1 MTDTQDTPTPNTE
14 PGGERGDAGPSRRRR
29 KLLPLGIGAL
39 IVAGLGVGLWLSY
52 RPVPDQLQGMV
63 DARELRITSKVTG
76 RIADFH
82 VEEGQPVRAGQ
93 LLYTLD
99 SPEVEIGWHLHP
111 DVWGRGIATEA
122 ATRVLDH
129 AADLPRVV
137 AVTPPDTE
145 PSQRVARRLG
155 MRDEGLTDRYYDT
168 TTRLFVLER

>member
-1 MTDTQDTPTPNTE
+1 MLIEANYVSEETAMTDTQDTPTPNTE

-52 RPVPDQLQGMV
+52 RPVPDLLQGMV

-99 SPEVEIGWHLHP
+99 SPEV
-111 DVWGRGIATEA
+111 A
-122 ATRVLDH
+122 ARSEQ
-129 AADLPRVV
+129 AGGAR
-137 AVTPPDTE
+137 TP
-145 PSQRVARRLG
+145 QRRRLG
-155 MRDEGLTDRYYDT
+155 AGSGRRWSWPWCCPWPRGAPR
-168 TTRLFVLER
+168 R

>member
-99 SPEVEIGWHLHP
+99 SPEVAARSEQAGGAL
-111 DVWGRGIATEA
+111 VAAEATADKADEGARPEDIRAAEA
-122 ATRVLDH
+122 QWRRAQA
-129 AADLPRVV
+129 AADLAQP
-137 AVTPPDTE
+137 T
-145 PSQRVARRLG
+145 
-155 MRDEGLTDRYYDT
+155 
-168 TTRLFVLER
+168 

>member
-99 SPEVEIGWHLHP
+99 SPEVAARSEPVSYTHL
-111 DVWGRGIATEA
+111 T
-122 ATRVLDH
+122 
-129 AADLPRVV
+129 LPTK
-137 AVTPPDTE
+137 A
-145 PSQRVARRLG
+145 
-155 MRDEGLTDRYYDT
+155 
-168 TTRLFVLER
+168 